1 MTGARM
7 AASPRSPS
15 LRGPGPLPRY
25 RSGCFHRPSVISSGP
40 PGLESLFPA
49 VPRGNLKLREVA
61 NLATVTQQWSGLLRM
76 GADQLSSAPQDSSL
90 CQLTLD
96 PELGVPLT
104 PQPREGGGP
113 ACLVRVLRM
122 PQGDEK
128 PPFRGMREL

>member
-1 MTGARM
+1 M

-25 RSGCFHRPSVISSGP
+25 CSGCFHRLSVISSGP
-40 PGLESLFPA
+40 LGLESLVPA

-61 NLATVTQQWSGLLRM
+61 DVATVTEQRSGVLRM

-90 CQLTLD
+90 CQFTLD

-104 PQPREGGGP
+104 PRPREGGGP
-113 ACLVRVLRM
+113 ACLVHVLRM
-122 PQGDEK
+122 SQEDEK
-128 PPFRGMREL
+128 PHSGG